1 MQEKKA
7 KEEEKLEKQRQKA
20 EEQKLKQEEKERKA
34 EEKRRQEEAEVAKAQ
49 KAKAAFSNFFLK
61 KSPEEK
67 AKVVEEEGR
76 EDSKFSKFIVKKNMR
91 LTPASRTEFGEER
104 KLLLERALGEEGV
117 APGGNLYLTILKGG
131 RYEFGRSGKTWPS
144 DEVKK
149 DEDDEVEIIDEDE
162 VCNEKG
168 YKLKCCI

>member
-1 MQEKKA
+1 M
-7 KEEEKLEKQRQKA
+7 EKQRQKA

-34 EEKRRQEEAEVAKAQ
+34 EEKRRQEEAEIAKTQ
-49 KAKAAFSNFFLK
+49 KAKAAFSNFFVK

-67 AKVVEEEGR
+67 AKVVEEER

-104 KLLLERALGEEGV
+104 KLILETALGEDGV

-131 RYEFGRSGKTWPS
+131 GGYEFGRSGKTWPS

-162 VCNEKG
+162 VGSELASFHG
-168 YKLKCCI
+168 IS

>member
-67 AKVVEEEGR
+67 AKVAEEEER
-76 EDSKFSKFIVKKNMR
+76 QDSKFSKFIVKKNMR
-91 LTPASRTEFGEER
+91 LMPASREDIQCCCET
-104 KLLLERALGEEGV
+104 K
-117 APGGNLYLTILKGG
+117 TIGTIFNMTLKKFAE
-131 RYEFGRSGKTWPS
+131 YVDK
-144 DEVKK
+144 
-149 DEDDEVEIIDEDE
+149 
-162 VCNEKG
+162 
-168 YKLKCCI
+168 